1 MRRSLQSAIF
11 LLLQVLFKTK
21 NQTLPWL
28 QDVYCY
34 NWFPPFWWNLYFSK
48 LMTLIRFIL
57 LFYHQHWPNQVENKW
72 SRKNPLISF
81 VLDSDWCWVLKQ
93 WDVNWKYKSLNE
105 FSGFSFSFITPLFF
119 KHKVIL
125 NQDEYFW
132 DLFVAAHCRGWLML
146 SYLVR
151 SDFMDSSLVSSGSY
165 IFSWMPNRRFL
176 SHFVLREE
184 TALGLVCCS
193 ERLSVSF
200 YYSNLAST
208 LSKCK
213 QIHSVLCPPTVVFV
227 SLKTSIKSRHRNVTA
242 VFLENVLTVEW
253 LWGRVCLE

>member
-57 LFYHQHWPNQVENKW
+57 LFYHQHWPNQVENKL

-105 FSGFSFSFITPLFF
+105 FSGFFSFSFISPLFF
-119 KHKVIL
+119 KHKVLL
-125 NQDEYFW
+125 NQDEYFEIYLLLLTAEDGW
-132 DLFVAAHCRGWLML
+132 CFHTWSGEISCLFWVVNILLDAESEIPFSFRTLWRNSRWSCVLQWKAIFQFLL
-146 SYLVR
+146 FKSLQYL
-151 SDFMDSSLVSSGSY
+151 
-165 IFSWMPNRRFL
+165 
-176 SHFVLREE
+176 E
-184 TALGLVCCS
+184 
-193 ERLSVSF
+193 
-200 YYSNLAST
+200 
-208 LSKCK
+208 
-213 QIHSVLCPPTVVFV
+213 
-227 SLKTSIKSRHRNVTA
+227 
-242 VFLENVLTVEW
+242 
-253 LWGRVCLE
+253 